1 MTELNLL
8 AKDYWTNVYVPL
20 MNTDTPLKSQFGKL
34 ENAMFTGRVWI
45 FGVKSNVG
53 GGAGNVGA
61 NKSLPAATAGQ
72 YNQGQANLVR
82 TYVRMAID
90 GLAIEVTK
98 KQQGSFRPALAEIM
112 ADRLA
117 QHDLEVNRQ
126 LFCNGDGVLAKVA
139 VGGASSVTQSLVL
152 DYGAVNGGVGARH
165 LYAGDQIEF
174 MKADLATSIGK
185 RTVIA
190 VDQSAN
196 TVTVDST
203 IDTTVGGG
211 QHVVTRATS
220 DTNNIAAGEVNGLL
234 ASVKDSVTFQN
245 IPATA
250 ATRWKSVRLSNSG
263 TTRDL
268 TDGLCMT
275 MVETIRAR
283 SRLLPKLAVT
293 RPGVVLKYSES
304 FLPLRRIA
312 GQDVQLKGGYK
323 PITGIQFQGGVI
335 PVMDDLDCPDSRI
348 FFLNTDSFKMA
359 DLVGSEWAELDGAQ
373 FFRVQDKD
381 AIEGY
386 VRKYWQLI
394 TTQRNANGVIED
406 VTDIS
411 SIDKVAA

>member
-20 MNTDTPLKSQFGKL
+20 MNTDTPLKAQFGRL
-34 ENAMFTGRVWI
+34 ENAMFTGRTWI

-53 GGAGNVGA
+53 GGAANVGA

-72 YNQGQANLVR
+72 YNQGSANLVR

-98 KQQGSFRPALAEIM
+98 KQQGSFRPALAEVM

-126 LFCNGDGVLAKVA
+126 LFCAGTGVTAKVV
-139 VGGASSVTQSLVL
+139 VGGTSGTTQTLVL
-152 DYGAVNGGVGARH
+152 DYGVAGAGTRH
-165 LYAGDQIEF
+165 IYAGDQIEF

-185 RTVIA
+185 RTVVS

-196 TVTVDST
+196 TVVVDST

-211 QHVVTRATS
+211 QHVVTHATA

-234 ASVKDSVTFQN
+234 ASVSDAGPFEGIN
-245 IPATA
+245 ATA
-250 ATRWKSVRLSNSG
+250 ATRWKSYRATNAGTVRP
-263 TTRDL
+263 L
-268 TDGLCMT
+268 TDGLAVQT
-275 MVETIRAR
+275 VEVVRAR
-283 SRLLPKLAVT
+283 SRLLPKLCVT

-323 PITGIQFQGGVI
+323 PITGIQCAGAVI
-335 PVMDDLDCPDSRI
+335 PVMDDLDCPDNRI
-348 FFLNTDSFKMA
+348 FFLNPDSFKMA

-386 VRKYWQLI
+386 IRKYWQLI
-394 TTQRNANGVIED
+394 TTQRNANAVIED
-406 VTDIS
+406 VEDIAA
-411 SIDKVAA
+411 IDKIAA